1 MHHFDLDVNL
11 KIFKTRIY
19 YLYGKLKKKNDYAI
33 IFYVR
38 LELFRAGDIKEP

>member
-19 YLYGKLKKKNDYAI
+19 YLYGKLKKKKISLCMSARKMTLI
-33 IFYVR
+33 HLR
-38 LELFRAGDIKEP
+38 K